1 MLETDIIDLN
11 PNENVIVL
19 SFNFEMLSSR
29 QVGRKLSYKLKR
41 TTSQLYSATSK
52 IK

>member
-19 SFNFEMLSSR
+19 SFNFEM
-29 QVGRKLSYKLKR
+29 
-41 TTSQLYSATSK
+41 K
-52 IK
+52 IKTTLF